1 VTTATARRR
10 CDASAPAPRN
20 PLAPRRRLPRRR
32 SFHVGHPPS
41 GDGSVDEGSGECAGE
56 ECRRLEGEQGKSAV
70 VQRFGDGR
78 IADERHQ
85 SGSKTVRD
93 GRSDT
98 EEKVR
103 QHRGEDEPVVVTVPA
118 TVENSHSGG
127 VPAARTERDVG
138 GADREVTIGY
148 GE

>member
-1 VTTATARRR
+1 VTLRHRR
-10 CDASAPAPRN
+10 PETPW
-20 PLAPRRRLPRRR
+20 RRDDGCRAGDR
-32 SFHVGHPPS
+32 STSDIHRS
-41 GDGSVDEGSGECAGE
+41 GDESVDEGSGECAGE
-56 ECRRLEGEQGKSAV
+56 ERRRLEGEQGKSAV

-138 GADREVTIGY
+138 GADREVTIRY